1 MYRGRCPGTCPTRSR
16 ALQNNPFRKIIFPY
30 GTGKVSVDKIAK
42 SRIKAVD
49 NPNKHLVK
57 IVDTETGEM
66 AACAIWAH
74 IKALSEVVWDCE

>member
-1 MYRGRCPGTCPTRSR
+1 M
-16 ALQNNPFRKIIFPY
+16 
-30 GTGKVSVDKIAK
+30 DKIAK